1 MSQITKQEI
10 ETLLSSKHISISE
23 AEDVFQMDGVNN
35 LLYDILISVGWESS
49 QKDK

>member
-10 ETLLSSKHISISE
+10 ETLLSSKHISIDE
-23 AEDVFQMDGVNN
+23 AEDVFQMECVNN
-35 LLYDILISVGWESS
+35 ILYDILISVGWESS

>member
-10 ETLLSSKHISISE
+10 EKLLSSKHISIDE
-23 AEDVFQMDGVNN
+23 AENVFQMECASNI
-35 LLYDILISVGWESS
+35 LYDILISVGWESS

>member
-1 MSQITKQEI
+1 MAQITKQEI
-10 ETLLSSKHISISE
+10 ETLLASKHISIDD

-35 LLYDILISVGWESS
+35 ILYDILISVGWESS